1 MLYMPLYR
9 HQGNLYKILRKIP
22 QHNFDNQDDLKECRD
37 DILNCDHV
45 LQDKD
50 HYLFCET
57 IQEVEIIKE

>member
-22 QHNFDNQDDLKECRD
+22 HHNFENQDDLKECRD

-45 LQDKD
+45 LKD
-50 HYLFCET
+50 QNHYLFCET